1 MKEVW
6 VSNQKRNSSNSNTH
20 TYQHWQWSTTC
31 LCCFKPTQARPPVNR
46 RGCFWFDYSL
56 CIYLH
61 LARSTFV
68 QGKRNFAH
76 AQAHTKM
83 DCKRFVKHDFPYT
96 ATWQYCL
103 PAVVFFFLS
112 FMLCTISVR
121 ASVCVCAQ
129 VQCTKSLSTMKTKCT
144 RCVRQTATIWTKYR
158 KTDWF
163 FHMRTRKMYRHL
175 TFCNIFFSSTK
186 TQQTPFNITN
196 RLWIPDEWKIG
207 ILHVWKACGCRF

>member
-1 MKEVW
+1 MISKWKKCGYQTKNATVATATHTLISTDSGQRLVCV
-6 VSNQKRNSSNSNTH
+6 VSNQRKPVRP
-20 TYQHWQWSTTC
+20 STI
-31 LCCFKPTQARPPVNR
+31 NR

-96 ATWQYCL
+96 ATWHYCL
-103 PAVVFFFLS
+103 PAVCIFFLS

-121 ASVCVCAQ
+121 ANVCVCALRCNARKVFPQ
-129 VQCTKSLSTMKTKCT
+129 WKRNALGVWGKKQQFEQNTVKQIDFSIWIHAKCT
-144 RCVRQTATIWTKYR
+144 GTWLFVI
-158 KTDWF
+158 F
-163 FHMRTRKMYRHL
+163 FFLQQKRSRHL
-175 TFCNIFFSSTK
+175 LI
-186 TQQTPFNITN
+186 
-196 RLWIPDEWKIG
+196 
-207 ILHVWKACGCRF
+207 